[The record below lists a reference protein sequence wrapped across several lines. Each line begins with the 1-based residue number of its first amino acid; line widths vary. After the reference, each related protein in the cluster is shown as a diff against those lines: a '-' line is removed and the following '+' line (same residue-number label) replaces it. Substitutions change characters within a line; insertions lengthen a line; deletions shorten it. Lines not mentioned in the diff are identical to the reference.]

1 MNLLNAIE
9 NAANKT
15 YTENGALTL
24 ETTGDCCLDLF
35 ATVGALRHVS
45 EEEICLRF
53 QRAYAGDRDLAM
65 KILFFARDVRGG
77 LGERRAFRVITRWL
91 ADYAK
96 NSVVKNIINIPEY
109 GRYDDLLGLF
119 GTSCEAEALRFIAV
133 QWQKDVKALQA
144 GGVVS
149 LLGKWLPSVNA
160 TSADTIA
167 KAKKIAKYL
176 KLRPVEYRKAL
187 TALRKRIHILE
198 NNLRVKDY
206 TFDYAKVPSKAMYKY
221 RAAFVRNDKERYSEY
236 LDQVAKGEAKMHTD
250 SLTPYNIVASVIDD
264 GQWVAGQWVTGIK
277 PMTEDERKTLNVTW
291 NALPDYTCGENA
303 LVVVDGSGS
312 MYSYSNPMPAA
323 VALSLGI
330 YFAERNQGQFK
341 DSFITFSEH
350 PKLVRIKGDDIV
362 DKVTYCESYDECA
375 NTDIQAVFR
384 LILDAAKEHNVP
396 QAEMPSRI
404 YIISD
409 MEFDSCAENAEL
421 TNFQN
426 MERLYE
432 LAGYKMPELVFWNVD
447 SRNRQQP
454 VKKNQQ
460 GVALVSGCTP
470 RLFEMLASGN
480 LSPYAC
486 MMDILGR
493 DRYKDIVA

>member
-1 MNLLNAIE
+1 MSLLNAIE

-15 YTENGALTL
+15 YTENGAVTL

-53 QRAYAGDRDLAM
+53 QRAYAEDRDLAM

-96 NSVVKNIINIPEY
+96 NSVAKNILNIPEY
-109 GRYDDLLGLF
+109 GRYDDLLNLF
-119 GTSCEAEALRFIAV
+119 GTSCETEALRFIAV
-133 QWQKDVKALQA
+133 QWKKDMKALQA
-144 GGVVS
+144 GGTVS

-167 KAKKIAKYL
+167 KAKKVAKYL
-176 KLRPVEYRKAL
+176 KLRPVEYRKAV

-221 RAAFVRNDKERYSEY
+221 RAAFMRNDDARYQDFLKRVE
-236 LDQVAKGEAKMHTD
+236 KGDAKMHTGT
-250 SLTPYNIVASVIDD
+250 LTPYDIVTPILDN
-264 GQWVAGQWVTGIK
+264 GLCYK
-277 PMTEDERKTLNVTW
+277 PNFKAMTENSRAALNVTW

-303 LVVVDGSGS
+303 MVVVDGSGS

-341 DSFITFSEH
+341 DCFITFSER

-384 LILDAAKEHNVP
+384 LILNAAKEHQVP

-409 MEFDSCAENAEL
+409 MEFDQCAENAEL

-426 MERLYE
+426 MERLYK
-432 LAGYKMPELVFWNVD
+432 LAGYKLPELVFWNVD

-493 DRYKDIVA
+493 ERYKDIVA

>member
-1 MNLLNAIE
+1 MNLLHAIE
-9 NAANKT
+9 DAANTT
-15 YTENGALTL
+15 YTENGAVTP

-35 ATVGALRHVS
+35 ATIGALRHVS

-53 QRAYAGDRDLAM
+53 QRAYAENRDLAM

-91 ADYAK
+91 ADYANTSVTK
-96 NSVVKNIINIPEY
+96 NLANIPEY

-119 GTSCEAEALRFIAV
+119 GTSCEKEMLRFIAV
-133 QWQKDVKALQA
+133 QWRKDMAALES
-144 GGVVS
+144 GESVS
-149 LLGKWLPSVNA
+149 LLGKWLPSINA
-160 TSADTIA
+160 TNTAVIGQ
-167 KAKKIAKYL
+167 AKKIAAYL
-176 KLRPVEYRKAL
+176 NLRPADYRKAV

-198 NNLRVKDY
+198 NDLRVKDY
-206 TFDYAKVPSKAMYKY
+206 SFDYAKVPSKAMYKY
-221 RAAFVRNDKERYSEY
+221 REAFARNDKARYQDFLNKVE
-236 LDQVAKGEAKMHTD
+236 KGETKMHTGT
-250 SLTPYNIVASVIDD
+250 LTPYEVIAPVFD
-264 GQWVAGQWVTGIK
+264 GGVTG
-277 PMTEDERKTLNVTW
+277 EQRKALNVTW

-303 LVVVDGSGS
+303 LVVIDGSGS
-312 MYSYSNPMPAA
+312 MYCGGNPMPAA

-330 YFAERNQGQFK
+330 YFAECNQGQFK
-341 DSFITFSEH
+341 DSFITFSMR
-350 PKLVRIKGDDIV
+350 PRLVRIKGNDIV
-362 DKVTYCESYDECA
+362 DKVTFCESYNECA

-384 LILDAAKEHNVP
+384 LILDTAKKHNVP
-396 QAEMPSRI
+396 QTEMPSRI

-421 TNFQN
+421 TNFLNIKWQ
-426 MERLYE
+426 YK
-432 LAGYKMPELVFWNVD
+432 LAGYKLPELVFWNVD

-454 VKKNQQ
+454 VKKNEQ

-470 RLFEMLASGN
+470 RLFEMLAGGT

-493 DRYKDIVA
+493 DRYKNIVA

>member
-1 MNLLNAIE
+1 MDLLHAIE
-9 NAANKT
+9 DAANKT
-15 YTENGALTL
+15 YTENGAVTL

-53 QRAYAGDRDLAM
+53 QRAWAEDRDLAM

-91 ADYAK
+91 ADYAHT
-96 NSVVKNIINIPEY
+96 SVAKNISNIPEY
-109 GRYDDLLGLF
+109 GRYDDLLSLLA
-119 GTSCEAEALRFIAV
+119 TSCEADALRFIAV
-133 QWQKDVKALQA
+133 QWEKDMKALES
-144 GGVVS
+144 GEPVS

-160 TSADTIA
+160 TKADTIA
-167 KAKKIAKYL
+167 KGKKVAKYL

-198 NNLRVKDY
+198 NNLRIKEY
-206 TFDYAKVPSKAMYKY
+206 NFDYAKLPSKAMYKY
-221 RAAFVRNDKERYSEY
+221 RAAFLRNDEARYHEF
-236 LDQVAKGEAKMHTD
+236 LNKVEKGEAQMHTD
-250 SLTPYNIVASVIDD
+250 SLTPYDIVASVLDNSSR
-264 GQWVAGQWVTGIK
+264 WK
-277 PMTEDERKTLNVTW
+277 PDVKAANAKERKALDVTW
-291 NALPDYTCGENA
+291 KALPDYTCGENA

-312 MYSYSNPMPAA
+312 MYGYGNPMPAA

-330 YFAERNQGQFK
+330 YFAERNRGQFQNH
-341 DSFITFSEH
+341 FITFSEH
-350 PKLVRIKGDDIV
+350 PRLVKIKGNDIV
-362 DKVTYCESYDECA
+362 DKVMYCESY
-375 NTDIQAVFR
+375 
-384 LILDAAKEHNVP
+384 
-396 QAEMPSRI
+396 
-404 YIISD
+404 YIVSD
-409 MEFDSCAENAEL
+409 MEFDYCAENASL

-426 MERLYE
+426 MEQMYRK
-432 LAGYKMPELVFWNVD
+432 AGYKLPEVVFWNVA
-447 SRNRQQP
+447 SRHQQQP

-470 RLFEMLASGN
+470 RLFEMLAGGN

-486 MMDILGR
+486 MMDILNR

>member
-1 MNLLNAIE
+1 
-9 NAANKT
+9 
-15 YTENGALTL
+15 
-24 ETTGDCCLDLF
+24 
-35 ATVGALRHVS
+35 
-45 EEEICLRF
+45 
-53 QRAYAGDRDLAM
+53 
-65 KILFFARDVRGG
+65 
-77 LGERRAFRVITRWL
+77 
-91 ADYAK
+91 
-96 NSVVKNIINIPEY
+96 
-109 GRYDDLLGLF
+109 
-119 GTSCEAEALRFIAV
+119 
-133 QWQKDVKALQA
+133 
-144 GGVVS
+144 
-149 LLGKWLPSVNA
+149 
-160 TSADTIA
+160 
-167 KAKKIAKYL
+167 
-176 KLRPVEYRKAL
+176 
-187 TALRKRIHILE
+187 
-198 NNLRVKDY
+198 
-206 TFDYAKVPSKAMYKY
+206 
-221 RAAFVRNDKERYSEY
+221 
-236 LDQVAKGEAKMHTD
+236 MHTD